1 MGFIIVT
8 GSFKGVH
15 TYVLIKKTHN
25 KNEFILLK
33 KMDNKK
39 EFKKEV
45 KNLSKYFNATIIK
58 EGK

>member
-1 MGFIIVT
+1 MGFIIGT
-8 GSFKGVH
+8 DSFKGVH
-15 TYVLIKKTHN
+15 TYVLIKKSSN
-25 KNEFILLK
+25 KHEFILLK

-45 KNLSKYFNATIIK
+45 KNLSKYFNAPIIK